1 MDILNM
7 KMKFKTIYFYGIVIV
22 AVIVVLLFASMESTI
37 SDSDTINSERMPQD
51 EIHSN
56 ISGQL
61 NQSPGSSNVTSETMH
76 KLDVLKKAVTKNP
89 DDTLR
94 LREYADFLT
103 MAHKPM
109 EAIPHYEKILD
120 VDDERTDVLFSLTFI
135 YYNKGDMLRA
145 EELTNKILSFDPGN
159 QMAIYNAGAIHA
171 SRGNKSKAREIWT
184 KLIEDFPGSET
195 TQLAKNSLNRL

>member
-1 MDILNM
+1 M
-7 KMKFKTIYFYGIVIV
+7 KIRSIHIYGLL
-22 AVIVVLLFASMESTI
+22 ALIVVVILVLTANESTE
-37 SDSDTINSERMPQD
+37 SGLNTTVSGNMPKD
-51 EIHSN
+51 EIHTDINSN
-56 ISGQL
+56 L

-76 KLDVLKKAVTKNP
+76 KLDVLKKAVTENP
-89 DDTLR
+89 DDTLK

-109 EAIPHYEKILD
+109 EAIPHYEKILAI
-120 VDDERTDVLFSLTFI
+120 DDKRTDILFSLTFI

-145 EELTNKILSFDPGN
+145 EELTNKILRIDPNN
-159 QMAIYNAGAIHA
+159 QMAIYNTGAIQA

-195 TQLAKNSLNRL
+195 TQLAKNSLDRL